1 MKAEKKEKRFICIQR
16 QLILSYGSN
25 ENVPC
30 LEMDIISILQVCS
43 AWSYNF
49 LRFQSHFPQNSL
61 CCRSP
66 PSTWFPPFLILL
78 FCLIPQFFTFPIF
91 FLQVF
96 LFLILLFAKTLLVSD
111 LLFNRPLTV
120 LASPIPFHCLIMR
133 RKNWDEISKRH
144 VSVWKW
150 RNYIEIVRAFSD
162 INIGLPSF
170 AIRCKVESRKTGL
183 PEDPMYLEIHPCPKP
198 LSVITYHVVVMTV
211 NQSQELT
218 FLCYSLICLKQWHP
232 RSWVG
237 PCRSLS
243 KFQSKSP
250 ILAKF

>member
-1 MKAEKKEKRFICIQR
+1 MFNFGCCQLNVPLFHWATPYHKSPKFKLNFCCRKPSSDFFFTEKKEKRFICIQR

-96 LFLILLFAKTLLVSD
+96 LFLILLFAKTL
-111 LLFNRPLTV
+111 FCFW
-120 LASPIPFHCLIMR
+120 SPF
-133 RKNWDEISKRH
+133 
-144 VSVWKW
+144 
-150 RNYIEIVRAFSD
+150 
-162 INIGLPSF
+162 
-170 AIRCKVESRKTGL
+170 
-183 PEDPMYLEIHPCPKP
+183 
-198 LSVITYHVVVMTV
+198 
-211 NQSQELT
+211 
-218 FLCYSLICLKQWHP
+218 
-232 RSWVG
+232 
-237 PCRSLS
+237 
-243 KFQSKSP
+243 
-250 ILAKF
+250 